1 MRPASFGKDKKEMAA
16 NILRNNEGWSN
27 SEIGEFLGISSA
39 SVSRYARVP
48 KDPEKLKEFEQ
59 EFTHAIKAMQYAGIA
74 EVNKRLLELLPKERR
89 ISEVVKAGE
98 FYQGRSE
105 KNTNVNVN
113 IANVLQRDRE
123 VYNLDS

>member
-1 MRPASFGKDKKEMAA
+1 MRPASFGKDKKEMASQV
-16 NILRNNEGWSN
+16 LTNEGWSTR
-27 SEIGEFLGISSA
+27 EVGEFLGISSGT
-39 SVSRYARVP
+39 VSRYNRVP
-48 KDPEKLKEFEQ
+48 KDPELLKQFEA
-59 EFTHAIKAMQYAGIA
+59 EFTHHVRAMQYEGIYA
-74 EVNKRLLELLPKERR
+74 VNKRLLELLPKERR

-105 KNTNVNVN
+105 KNTSVNVN